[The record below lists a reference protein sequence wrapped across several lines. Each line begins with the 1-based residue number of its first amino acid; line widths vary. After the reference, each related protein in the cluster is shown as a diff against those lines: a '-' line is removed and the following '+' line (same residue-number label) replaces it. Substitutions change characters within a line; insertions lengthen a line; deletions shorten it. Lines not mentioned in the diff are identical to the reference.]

1 MTPEEIKKAIDNA
14 VAEALKPLTTQIGT
28 ITESIK
34 GLPDLTKQVAN
45 LTEADS
51 ARTIAGKDKG
61 GDKGADKGKTD
72 PAAAASAATGLTKE
86 EAKALFAEMLK
97 ERDTTAQSTA
107 QQQAAHEAWI
117 KKHAPKLADNPL
129 GRRLFAGAKTDEERK
144 AILDEY
150 IESQKAMGVK
160 GPDLGATAAG
170 EGGAAAGG
178 GTTEA
183 RKAAALEAAKSLKPA
198 TL

>member
-1 MTPEEIKKAIDNA
+1 MTPEEIKAAINKE
-14 VAEALKPLTTQIGT
+14 VAEAIKPVATQVGT
-28 ITESIK
+28 IAESIK
-34 GLPDLTKQVAN
+34 GLPDLTKQVAT

-51 ARTIAGKDKG
+51 ARTIAGK
-61 GDKGADKGKTD
+61 DKGADKGKTD

-86 EAKALFAEMLK
+86 EAKALFGEMLK

-150 IESQKAMGVK
+150 IESQKALGVK

-183 RKAAALEAAKSLKPA
+183 KKAAALEAAKSLKPV

>member
-1 MTPEEIKKAIDNA
+1 MTPEEIKAAINKE
-14 VAEALKPLTTQIGT
+14 VAEAIKPVATQVGT
-28 ITESIK
+28 IAESIK
-34 GLPDLTKQVAN
+34 GLPDLTKQVAT

-51 ARTIAGKDKG
+51 ARTIAGK
-61 GDKGADKGKTD
+61 DKGADKGKTD

-150 IESQKAMGVK
+150 IESQKALGVK

-183 RKAAALEAAKSLKPA
+183 KKAAALEAAKSLKPV

>member
-1 MTPEEIKKAIDNA
+1 MTPEEIKAAINKE
-14 VAEALKPLTTQIGT
+14 VAEAIKPVATQVGT
-28 ITESIK
+28 IAESIK
-34 GLPDLTKQVAN
+34 GLPDLTKQVAT

-51 ARTIAGKDKG
+51 ARTIAGKEKP
-61 GDKGADKGKTD
+61 GDKGNTD

-150 IESQKAMGVK
+150 IESQKALGVK

-183 RKAAALEAAKSLKPA
+183 KKAAALEAAKSLKPV